1 MALAHERRVR
11 TRRTWFV
18 VAALAASAAAA
29 FWLDSTTHRGHRAR
43 DATLADQSRATQFA
57 AVDPAAAA
65 AQSTLNA
72 LPDSLQ
78 GSSPPRLPLEAGGHL
93 AHSRAVRDF
102 FDYFL
107 SATSERSAQ
116 ALDALVRR
124 YIKIQLEGTPAADEA
139 VDAWQRYTAY
149 RIALDQLPQPAATPG
164 GKLDLDAMQLVLDER
179 SLLASRVLGEWSA
192 PFFGTELQRQRNDLA
207 RLRIASDPSL
217 SAADKAARLAALDA
231 ALNAALPP
239 AERAMRERVQQQ
251 QSSID
256 AIAQM
261 QKQGT
266 SLDAMRAQV
275 TQTLGP
281 QAAARVVQMEQDEQ
295 AWQTRYA
302 DYAVQRAQID
312 QRGLAPQDRD
322 AQIAQLRQ
330 RFFTRPGDALR
341 AASLDRGAGG

>member
-43 DATLADQSRATQFA
+43 DAALADQSRATQFT
-57 AVDPAAAA
+57 AVDPAVAA

-116 ALDALVRR
+116 TLDALVRR

-139 VDAWQRYTAY
+139 ADAWQRYTAY
-149 RIALDQLPQPAATPG
+149 RTALDQLPQPAATPG

-231 ALNAALPP
+231 ALPP

-251 QSSID
+251 QASID

-281 QAAARVVQMEQDEQ
+281 QAAGRVVQMEQDEQ
-295 AWQTRYA
+295 AWQARYA
-302 DYAVQRAQID
+302 DYAAQRAQID
-312 QRGLAPQDRD
+312 QLGLAPQDRD

>member
-1 MALAHERRVR
+1 MALAHERRIRV
-11 TRRTWFV
+11 RRTWL
-18 VAALAASAAAA
+18 VAGALAASAAAA
-29 FWLDSTTHRGHRAR
+29 FWLDAATHRGHRAS
-43 DATLADQSRATQFA
+43 DAALADQSRAAQFA
-57 AVDPAAAA
+57 AVHPTGASAANA
-65 AQSTLNA
+65 AQSPLNA

-78 GSSPPRLPLEAGGHL
+78 GSSPPRLPFEAGGHL
-93 AHSRAVRDF
+93 ARTRAVRDF

-107 SATSERSAQ
+107 TASSERSVQ

-124 YIKIQLEGTPAADEA
+124 YIKIQLDGTPAADEA
-139 VDAWQRYTAY
+139 VDAWQRYTAF
-149 RIALDQLPQPAATPG
+149 RTELDQLPQPAATPG
-164 GKLDLDAMQLVLDER
+164 GKPDLNAMQVVLDER
-179 SLLASRVLGEWSA
+179 SLLASRVMGEWSV

-217 SAADKAARLAALDA
+217 SAADKAARLAALDT
-231 ALNAALPP
+231 ALPP
-239 AERAMRERVQQQ
+239 AERALRERVQQQ
-251 QSSID
+251 QASID
-256 AIAQM
+256 TIAQM
-261 QKQGT
+261 QKQGA

-295 AWQTRYA
+295 AWQARYT
-302 DYAVQRAQID
+302 DYAAQRAQID

-322 AQIAQLRQ
+322 AQVTQLRQ